1 MAHGKFVTTPDLIKV
16 IPLGK
21 TKLQQLRDDGIFLE
35 GLHWCRFP
43 GSNPR
48 KILWNLDLIRDFV
61 VTGGGE
67 SHQRACEAYL
77 SSLPSNQVRPGKGG
91 RQTVAA

>member
-1 MAHGKFVTTPDLIKV
+1 MMQTKFVTTPDLIKT

-43 GSNPR
+43 GSSPR

-77 SSLPSNQVRPGKGG
+77 SSLPSNQARPGTK
-91 RQTVAA
+91 RQQVAA